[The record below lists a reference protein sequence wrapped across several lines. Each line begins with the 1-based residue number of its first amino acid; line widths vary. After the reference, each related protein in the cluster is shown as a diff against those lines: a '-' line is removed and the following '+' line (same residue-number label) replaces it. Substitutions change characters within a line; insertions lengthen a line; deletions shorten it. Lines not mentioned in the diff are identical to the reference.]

1 MFELYE
7 IWNILIHPVYIA
19 VITAFLVSY
28 LLIWESDDQPELF
41 ILWLKSIVMFFL
53 IYKLS
58 FLIFD
63 FSQISHFLYANGGL
77 EGLLLAIA
85 VTYAYLSYKTD
96 RLYFIES
103 YMFWAVSFLMLYNY
117 FEYQTLSQWPYLML
131 MIISLASIASMYF
144 LNNHFRK
151 ILVVFITATVV
162 QLFLRVFIYNGDTL
176 FGLSIIEWW
185 LLISLA
191 YVIVVTFRGLK
202 EEIGDTM
209 KVDNS

>member
-28 LLIWESDDQPELF
+28 LLIWESDDKPELF

-85 VTYAYLSYKTD
+85 VTYAYLAYKTD